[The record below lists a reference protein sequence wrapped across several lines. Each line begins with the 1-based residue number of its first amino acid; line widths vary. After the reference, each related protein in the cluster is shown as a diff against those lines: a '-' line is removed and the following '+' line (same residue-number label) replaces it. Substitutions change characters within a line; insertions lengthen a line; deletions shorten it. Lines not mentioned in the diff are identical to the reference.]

1 MKLTRHR
8 PDEPVLITRAEPSQE
23 EQFLARRRKYV
34 IMMSIRVVCLVLAA
48 AFYHIK
54 ILLALFAVAA
64 IALPWM
70 AVIIANDR
78 PARRAMSINIFRG
91 RRTARHVERVDRAE
105 LPAASADS
113 RVVDAED
120 TSDSG

>member
-1 MKLTRHR
+1 VKLTRHR

-48 AFYHIK
+48 AFYHIR
-54 ILLALFAVAA
+54 ILLVLFALAA
-64 IALPWM
+64 VALPWM

-78 PARRAMSINIFRG
+78 PAKRAWSVNFFRG
-91 RRTARHVERVDRAE
+91 RRTERHLERVSRPE
-105 LPAASADS
+105 LPVKAGDS

-120 TSDSG
+120 AEDQR

>member
-1 MKLTRHR
+1 VKLTRHR

-34 IMMSIRVVCLVLAA
+34 IMMGTRVVCLVLAA
-48 AFYHIK
+48 AFYHVK

-64 IALPWM
+64 VALPWM

-78 PARRAMSINIFRG
+78 PAKRAMSINIFRG
-91 RRTARHVERVDRAE
+91 RRTARHVERVGRQE
-105 LPAASADS
+105 LPAATDS

-120 TSDSG
+120 TPDQR